1 MMTLQQ
7 IAEMAGAVL
16 CGDGLVE
23 ITGVETLSAARPG
36 DLTFVVHTNYLSRL
50 STTQA
55 SAVIVSSQIAQRL
68 GDQRSRLQ
76 VLVSDDPLAAFRK
89 IARCFRPVAE
99 APGPGISCKAIVSH
113 TARIDPTATIC
124 PGSFIGDEVTI
135 GAGSVVYPGV
145 VLLERCRIGDGVRI
159 FPNAVLYE
167 GTVVG
172 NRCVVHANAVLGAWG
187 FGYERSA
194 NGHMISEQLGY
205 VELADD
211 VEIGSCATV
220 DRGTYGATRV
230 GKGSKLDNHVMI
242 GHNCQIGAHNLLCS
256 QVGIAGSST
265 TGDFVVMAGQAGIAD
280 NVNIGSHSVICAQTG
295 VMNDLEP
302 NKTWLGSPAMDA
314 RDKLQIFAAESRLPE
329 MRRELRRL
337 ERQLAQLAEAI
348 SRQKPSAETGEPAPT
363 LKAA

>member
-1 MMTLQQ
+1 MMNLQQ

-23 ITGVETLSAARPG
+23 ITGVETLSAARQG
-36 DLTFVVHTNYLSRL
+36 DLTFIVNASYLPRL
-50 STTQA
+50 ATTRA
-55 SAVIVSSQIAQRL
+55 TAVIANSQIAQRL
-68 GDQRSRLQ
+68 GDQPSLH
-76 VLVSDDPLAAFRK
+76 VLVSDDPLNAFRK
-89 IARCFRPVAE
+89 IARCFRNASE
-99 APGPGISCKAIVSH
+99 TATPGVSRSATVSP
-113 TARIDPTATIC
+113 TAKIHPTATIC
-124 PGSFIGDEVTI
+124 PGSFIGDETII
-135 GAGSVVYPGV
+135 GAECVVYPGAV
-145 VLLERCRIGDGVRI
+145 ILERCRIGEGVRI

-167 GTVVG
+167 GTVIG

-187 FGYERSA
+187 FGYERN
-194 NGHMISEQLGY
+194 NGGHILSEQLGY

-211 VEIGSCATV
+211 VEIGACATV
-220 DRGTYGATRV
+220 DRGTWGATRI
-230 GKGSKLDNHVMI
+230 GKGSKLDNHVMV

-280 NVNIGSHSVICAQTG
+280 NVNVGSHSVICAQTG

-337 ERQLAQLAEAI
+337 ERQLAQLADAR
-348 SRQKPSAETGEPAPT
+348 SRQESPMSGSESTPN